1 MPDRRS
7 LGGVTVRRLATLA
20 LAIFLA
26 ACAGTT
32 VHEEKTQYSHV
43 RVIDY
48 GSLRSLYFGEKSMDI
63 VQTVID
69 RERPQ
74 RLQHKYS
81 QNMMAGLLYRPAA
94 ESMLL
99 IGLGGG
105 AIVRYVNHEFPV
117 MRLDVVEIDP
127 AIVRVARDWFGIR
140 EGPRTRINVADGH
153 EYLRRSTER
162 YDVIL
167 IDAYL
172 DPGPLTDNT
181 GYPLTLKT
189 QVFYRAI
196 HERLNPDGVVAF
208 NLMDGKDGE
217 AYLDSIR
224 RAFAAAQVYRVPGG
238 GNQIVVAKP
247 AGAMPDD
254 ATLRANAARLDA
266 GRDQSFTFRELL
278 ERRG

>member
-1 MPDRRS
+1 M
-7 LGGVTVRRLATLA
+7 RRLLCVLLA
-20 LAIFLA
+20 ALLA
-26 ACAGTT
+26 ACVGVT

-48 GSLRSLYFGEKSMDI
+48 GSLRSLYFGEKGTDI
-63 VQTVID
+63 VQTAID
-69 RERPQ
+69 RERPH
-74 RLQHKYS
+74 RLLHGYAQS
-81 QNMMAGLLYRPAA
+81 MMAGLLYRPDA

-105 AIVRYVNHEFPV
+105 AIVRYVNHGFPA

-127 AIVRVARDWFGIR
+127 AIVRVARDWFGTT
-140 EGPRTRINVADGH
+140 EGPRTRIIVADGH

-167 IDAYL
+167 LDAYL
-172 DPGPLTDNT
+172 HPGPLTDKT
-181 GYPLTLKT
+181 GYPLTLKSSA
-189 QVFYRAI
+189 FYRAI
-196 HERLNPDGVVAF
+196 HERLRPEGVVLF
-208 NLMDGKDGE
+208 NLIDGKDGE
-217 AYLDSIR
+217 AYLASIR
-224 RAFAAAQVYRVPGG
+224 SAFAAAEVFRVPGG

-247 AGAMPDD
+247 VGRIPDE

-266 GRDQSFTFRELL
+266 GRDQGFTFREIL

>member
-1 MPDRRS
+1 MRRI
-7 LGGVTVRRLATLA
+7 LA
-20 LAIFLA
+20 LALALFLA
-26 ACAGTT
+26 ACAGVT
-32 VHEEKTQYSHV
+32 VHEEKTQFSHV

-48 GSLRSLYFGEKSMDI
+48 GSLRSLYFGEKSLDV
-63 VQTVID
+63 VQTIID

-74 RLQHKYS
+74 RLLHKYA

-105 AIVRYVNHEFPV
+105 AIVRYVNHEFPA

-127 AIVRVARDWFGIR
+127 AIVRVARDWFGTR
-140 EGPRTRINVADGH
+140 EGPRTRILVADGH
-153 EYLRRSTER
+153 EYLRRSSER

-167 IDAYL
+167 LDAYL
-172 DPGPLTDNT
+172 DPGPLTDKS
-181 GYPLTLKT
+181 GYPLTLKS
-189 QVFYRAI
+189 QEFYRAL
-196 HERLNPDGVVAF
+196 HERLQPGGVVLF

-217 AYLDSIR
+217 AYLESIR

-238 GNQIVVAKP
+238 GNQIVVARP
-247 AGAMPDD
+247 TGAMPDD
-254 ATLRANAARLDA
+254 AMLRANAARLDA
-266 GRDQSFTFRELL
+266 GRDQGFSFRELL